1 MVMET
6 FSLTLE
12 SRNEII
18 IYRDDNHLV
27 KYEYGIL
34 EELISA
40 IERGDMKT
48 LVWFAGF
55 GDRIRSI
62 TMNVHAYRKGLEF
75 GFNEIAFDQYG
86 WFKRPL
92 FLDKE
97 DLIFGNP
104 HHYGEH
110 SILHLGRGANHIWT
124 YALNYNYGTAGGGS
138 ALSVYDKQFKSRDEA
153 LYTGLNVLKVMMT
166 SKLGDK
172 DITNFKQ
179 PVIISTLKD
188 IAKAELN
195 RVQLSL
201 F

>member
-12 SRNEII
+12 SKNEII
-18 IYRDDNHLV
+18 KYRDENHLV

-34 EELISA
+34 EELITA
-40 IERGDMKT
+40 IDNNDLET
-48 LVWFAGF
+48 LGWLAGF
-55 GDRIRSI
+55 GDRIRCI
-62 TMNVHAYRKGLEF
+62 TMNVNAYRKGLEF
-75 GFNEIAFDQYG
+75 GFTEIAFDQHG
-86 WFKRPL
+86 WFKRPE

-110 SILHLGRGANHIWT
+110 SIIHLGRGVNHIWT
-124 YALNYNYGTAGGGS
+124 YALNYTYGTAGGGS

-153 LYTGLNVLKVMMT
+153 LYTALTILKGMMT
-166 SKLGDK
+166 TKLGDK
-172 DITNFKQ
+172 DTTNFKQ
-179 PVIISTLKD
+179 PVIILTLKD

>member
-6 FSLTLE
+6 LSLTSE
-12 SRNEII
+12 SKNEII
-18 IYRDDNHLV
+18 KYRDENHLV

-34 EELISA
+34 EELITA
-40 IERGDMKT
+40 IDNSDQETLAWFSQFGER
-48 LVWFAGF
+48 V
-55 GDRIRSI
+55 RCI
-62 TMNVHAYRKGLEF
+62 TMNVHAYRKGLKF
-75 GFNEIAFDQYG
+75 GFTEIAFDQYG
-86 WFKRPL
+86 WFKRPE

-110 SILHLGRGANHIWT
+110 SIIHLGRGANHIWT
-124 YALNYNYGTAGGGS
+124 YALNYTYGTAGGGS
-138 ALSVYDKQFKSRDEA
+138 ALSVYDKQFNSRDEA
-153 LYTGLNVLKVMMT
+153 LYTAITILKGMMT
-166 SKLGDK
+166 SKLGNK
-172 DITNFKQ
+172 DTTNFKQ
-179 PVIISTLKD
+179 PVIILTLKD